1 MSAAALL
8 GSGRGAPPR
17 PPSEREFERFRKL
30 IEEESGITLSTG
42 KRALLARRLSGRIRE
57 LGLTT
62 FEAYFDLVRADDSG
76 EELVRMLD
84 LIATNETHFFREPA
98 HFHFL
103 AATYERW
110 RREGDAGERPR
121 RVRVWSA
128 ACSTG
133 QEPYSVAMQLLAH
146 FPRESGWSVEV
157 LATDI
162 STAVLARA
170 EAATWGIEKAR
181 ELPPPYL
188 KRFMLRGV
196 DSRVGEMRASPEL
209 REVVHFERLNL
220 IANLPPGIGDFDVVL
235 CRNVLIYFTAAQRA
249 AVVERLAT
257 RVVPGGF
264 LLVGHA
270 ESLLHARGSLALV
283 RPTIYTPIPR

>member
-1 MSAAALL
+1 MSAALL
-8 GSGRGAPPR
+8 SPRGAIPR
-17 PPSEREFERFRKL
+17 PPTAREFELFRKL
-30 IEEESGITLSTG
+30 IERESGITLNTG
-42 KRALLARRLSGRIRE
+42 KRALLERRLSGRIRE
-57 LGLTT
+57 LALPT
-62 FEAYFDLVRADDSG
+62 FESYYELVQADDSG

-84 LIATNETHFFREPA
+84 LVATNETHFFREPA

-103 AATYERW
+103 AETYERW
-110 RREGDAGERPR
+110 RREAEAGERPR

-162 STAVLARA
+162 STAALARA
-170 EAATWGIEKAR
+170 QAATWAIEKAR
-181 ELPPPYL
+181 ELPPAYL

-196 DSRVGEMRASPEL
+196 DSRVGEMRATAEL
-209 REVVHFERLNL
+209 REVVRFERVNL
-220 IANLPPGIGDFDVVL
+220 VAPLPPAVTGEFDVVL
-235 CRNVLIYFTAAQRA
+235 CRNVLIYFTAGQRA
-249 AVVERLAT
+249 AVVERLARHVAT
-257 RVVPGGF
+257 TGF

-270 ESLLHARGSLALV
+270 ESLLHARGPLAAV
-283 RPTIYTPIPR
+283 RPTIYTPLPR